1 MPATQSSL
9 ADAPVQWDSGLLK
22 ALYELVFAS
31 PDREV
36 AGVFVGSRSEESRTG
51 LPSVRAAI
59 PATQGFAPG
68 QAAMFAHQTWAEVHA
83 TIARHYPGLETVGW
97 YVSRPGR
104 GTALEEEDLVNHT
117 RWFSRPDQILLIV
130 DSRTHQAAMY
140 VWIAGELTRV
150 TEGPVA
156 RRYIRPSR
164 PRFPLAGV
172 SLLLV
177 LGVTIGAISFI
188 VAQAI
193 GG

>member
-9 ADAPVQWDSGLLK
+9 AGAPVQWDSGLLK

-36 AGVFVGSRSEESRTG
+36 AGVFVGGRSEESGTR

-68 QAAMFAHQTWAEVHA
+68 RAAMFAHQTWAEVHA

-104 GTALEEEDLVNHT
+104 GTALEEEDFINHT
-117 RWFSRPDQILLIV
+117 RWFSRPDQILLVV

-140 VWIAGELTRV
+140 VWIAGELTQA

-156 RRYIRPSR
+156 RRYTRPSR

-172 SLLLV
+172 GMLLV